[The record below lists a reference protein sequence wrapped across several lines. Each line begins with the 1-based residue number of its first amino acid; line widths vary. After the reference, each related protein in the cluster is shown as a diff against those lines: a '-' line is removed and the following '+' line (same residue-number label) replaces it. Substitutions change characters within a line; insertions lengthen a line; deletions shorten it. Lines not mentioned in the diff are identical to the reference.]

1 MWNPTAEHVQMR
13 RNSYV
18 SARLSIVITIVAIG
32 GLVALLVVPG
42 LAGLSIPPIIG
53 RLGIGTFDGIN
64 ALFFFMWTSM
74 LQLLSVNDGLRY
86 GLRLG
91 RARLPRSRASD
102 VLILIAFAV
111 VPVVWGDTAVHGVF
125 ASRAID
131 PTYLARLPEGAP
143 PNSLQHGV
151 AEVTAT
157 YFILVA
163 IVFVL
168 VLVAWLFNPVNFDEY
183 NGHIR
188 AILHLPTNGSGAA

>member
-1 MWNPTAEHVQMR
+1 M
-13 RNSYV
+13 
-18 SARLSIVITIVAIG
+18 SAWLSIAITVVAIG

-86 GLRLG
+86 GLKLG
-91 RARLPRSRASD
+91 RTRVPRGRASD
-102 VLILIAFAV
+102 VLILMVFVLVA
-111 VPVVWGDTAVHGVF
+111 VVWGVTAVHGVF
-125 ASRAID
+125 AARAID
-131 PTYLARLPEGAP
+131 PMYLARLPEGAP

-151 AEVTAT
+151 ADVMAT

-163 IVFVL
+163 LVFVL
-168 VLVAWLFNPVNFDEY
+168 VVIARLFNPVDFDEY
-183 NGHIR
+183 DGRIR
-188 AILHLPTNGSGAA
+188 AILHLRMNETAPR